1 MIKAI
6 GAAILVCATFVSDAS
21 AQVQVV
27 PWAARAFVGGAIRG
41 AGHAVGAA
49 AVNSMINSPASAS
62 TSNSQAPQYYPQQQS
77 PQPAP
82 TYQAAP
88 SQYYSAP
95 RRYTPQY
102 TQQPVC
108 RVVYQ
113 RQLVGRYFTHSQ
125 VVGVYRTPYGT
136 TVQRRNHFV
145 NQWRNTP
152 VRVCG

>member
-6 GAAILVCATFVSDAS
+6 GAAVLLCVFMSDAS
-21 AQVQVV
+21 AQLQVA
-27 PWAARAFVGGAIRG
+27 PWAARAFVGGALRG
-41 AGHAVGAA
+41 AGQAAGAA
-49 AVNSMINSPASAS
+49 VVNSMINNSANAN
-62 TSNSQAPQYYPQQQS
+62 TGNSQGPQTYPQQQA
-77 PQPAP
+77 PPPAP
-82 TYQAAP
+82 TYQSAP

-95 RRYTPQY
+95 RQYTPQY
-102 TQQPVC
+102 NSQRIC

-113 RQLVGRYFTHSQ
+113 RQLVGRYFTHSE

-152 VRVCG
+152 VRICG